1 MNPFCFVIDG
11 RPATK
16 KNSNRVFGHRVLP
29 SKAYVAYEKEF
40 RKQLVEL
47 GRRVALPHFTG
58 PVLVQAKY
66 YLPDRAHWPD
76 LTGLMQAT
84 ADIMSDETGM
94 VGGRRQTVRKW
105 LLHDDKQIR
114 SWDGTE
120 IAGIDKEHP
129 RAEIVIVP
137 LDSTDEIDRLVT
149 AKETKSSQGEQVSL
163 EFRENRF

>member
-16 KNSNRVFGHRVLP
+16 KNSNRVFGRRVLP
-29 SKAYVAYEKEF
+29 SKAYVAYEKDF
-40 RKQLVEL
+40 RRQLVEL

-58 PVLVQAKY
+58 PVLVQARY
-66 YLPDRAHWPD
+66 YLPDKAHWPD

-84 ADIMSDETGM
+84 ADIMSDETGI
-94 VGGRRQTVRKW
+94 VGGRRQTVRMW

-120 IAGIDKEHP
+120 IAGIDKKHP

-137 LDSTDEIDRLVT
+137 LDPKDEIDMVVT
-149 AKETKSSQGEQVSL
+149 AKEAGASHKKQTGQITFSFS
-163 EFRENRF
+163 